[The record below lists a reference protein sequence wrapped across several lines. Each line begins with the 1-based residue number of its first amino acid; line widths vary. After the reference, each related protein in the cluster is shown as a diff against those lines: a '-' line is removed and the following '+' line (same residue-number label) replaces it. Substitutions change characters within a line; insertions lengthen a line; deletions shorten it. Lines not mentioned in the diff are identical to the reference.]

1 MAIGVLIKRVTK
13 PGSDAKELMPLI
25 VELRSLAVRQPGYI
39 SGETFFNLDRPEE
52 CVVIGRWTS
61 LEYWQQ
67 FNKNKRRSELIDS
80 IEKQLE
86 SKAEYNIYDIGLW
99 QTSNIKECSLYVY
112 ISVVIHHVITE
123 FFKCQKLDYLQQK
136 QGYQAPE
143 KLTMCDYNH
152 NLEG

>member
-67 FNKNKRRSELIDS
+67 FIRNKRRIELIDN

-99 QTSNIKECSLYVY
+99 
-112 ISVVIHHVITE
+112 
-123 FFKCQKLDYLQQK
+123 
-136 QGYQAPE
+136 
-143 KLTMCDYNH
+143 
-152 NLEG
+152 